1 MEADD
6 CALSMPMLFVPKVLF
21 LKRWHRGKPD
31 RG

>member
-1 MEADD
+1 MRPLAPLAID
-6 CALSMPMLFVPKVLF
+6 MPLATIVLF